1 MTRITLLRSNGSQVL
16 LLPEDVAFP
25 EGVRTVTVK
34 RDGDR
39 RIVTPID
46 GVWDDFFDEPGID
59 LGEGRFPSSVGR
71 NDGK

>member
-16 LLPEDVAFP
+16 LLPEEVAFP
-25 EGVRTVTVK
+25 ASVRN
-34 RDGDR
+34 GDR
-39 RIVTPID
+39 RIVTPTD
-46 GVWDDFFDEPGID
+46 GAWDDFFDEPGVD